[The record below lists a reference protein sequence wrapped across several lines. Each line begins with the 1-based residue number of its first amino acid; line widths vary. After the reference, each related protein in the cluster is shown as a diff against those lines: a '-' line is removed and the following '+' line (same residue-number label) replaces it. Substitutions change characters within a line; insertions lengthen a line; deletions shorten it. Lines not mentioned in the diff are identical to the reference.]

1 MFHKSYLYILAIF
14 ILSCDEAPDFGP
26 EGGDIAAPEA
36 TITTLNGATF
46 ENSSIIIEWQ
56 GNPTA
61 RIFDYR
67 LEYVST
73 STPDPDT
80 QDPDNWT
87 EQNSWTVPPDGWADQ
102 HSWAESDTT
111 SETSV
116 EFSHLDEG
124 VYRFYIN
131 GRYDLDNIGDENTLL
146 FKVDATLGLPALRI
160 YPLNQIANAG
170 DEVDV
175 HLYIE
180 DVPVSK
186 AVAGWDLEIQINPAE
201 LEFLPGTFGYD
212 SSVNITFNPTY
223 SESEGIGTIEIIGG
237 VVGSGLHGTRS
248 MLTFKLRVLATEGT
262 ADIIIANEIFESP
275 EISIGQI
282 AGFQPSQSGLVT
294 VK

>member
-14 ILSCDEAPDFGP
+14 ILSCDEAPDFGT
-26 EGGDIAAPEA
+26 EGDDISAPEA
-36 TITTLNGATF
+36 TITTLNEATF
-46 ENSSIIIEWQ
+46 ESSSIIIEWQ
-56 GNPTA
+56 GNPTS

-73 STPDPDT
+73 ST
-80 QDPDNWT
+80 PDNWT
-87 EQNSWTVPPDGWADQ
+87 EQNSWTVPPDGWEDQ
-102 HSWAESDTT
+102 HSWSESDTT

-116 EFSHLDEG
+116 AFSHLDEG

-223 SESEGIGTIEIIGG
+223 SESEGVGTIEIIGG
-237 VVGSGLHGTRS
+237 VVGSGLHGTGAI
-248 MLTFKLRVLATEGT
+248 LTFKLKVLATEGT

-294 VK
+294 IK